1 MRRSFLFVILAAA
14 LVSAAPTLNW
24 TGYGTDT
31 YTDITDS
38 LGASQVKYSDVY
50 QLSSFED
57 SRIVLCV
64 DDTSSAGFA
73 SDSIVIEWGYQTGS
87 VVLNSSDALD
97 TLWDDRIVM
106 DTISTDSAGIA
117 RTGIASADG
126 SLTRY
131 WEQHSDTSSVS
142 GYMCQSRWFVPEW
155 DILVRFWVNGLT
167 GNELGSTQ
175 KIRFQFRQRKAVNV
189 QGR

>member
-1 MRRSFLFVILAAA
+1 MKRSFLFVLLAAFC
-14 LVSAAPTLNW
+14 VSAAGYNW
-24 TGYGTDT
+24 TGYGSDT
-31 YTDITDS
+31 YYDITDS
-38 LGASQVKYSDVY
+38 LGTGQVKYSDVF
-50 QLSSFED
+50 QLSSYED

-73 SDSIVIEWGYQTGS
+73 SDSVVIEWGYQTGS
-87 VVLNSSDALD
+87 IVLNSSDDLD

-106 DTISTDSAGIA
+106 DTISTDSAGVA
-117 RTGIASADG
+117 RTGTLAADG
-126 SLTRY
+126 TLTRY

-155 DILVRFWVNGLT
+155 DVLIRFWVNGLT
-167 GNELGSTQ
+167 GNELGTTQ
-175 KIRFQFRQRKAVNV
+175 EIRFQLRRRNAVNV